1 MSRFRL
7 KAGLRTGFTMIRFQ
21 KMSGAG
27 NDFIVIDNR
36 AGVVAEGGRR
46 ELFEPWCRR
55 RTGVGADGVLLVE
68 PSPGDGFDFRMRY
81 YNADGGEAEMCGN
94 GARCVARFA
103 YSIGAAKKTMRFL
116 SQAGPV
122 EARVSE
128 AGEVMIGVGDPKDLC
143 RGIDLSRCGAGH
155 LKGDFI
161 NTGVPHVVIRVDDL
175 KNVPVFQLGRAIRNY
190 EAFAPAGTNVNF
202 YKMRDDGGIDY
213 RTYERGVEDETLACG
228 TGAIATAL
236 IASLAGY
243 ADSPT
248 AIHTSGGPVLKIY
261 YQKNGD
267 GFTNIRLEGEA
278 RFVFEGVIE

>member
-1 MSRFRL
+1 
-7 KAGLRTGFTMIRFQ
+7 MIRFQ

-36 AGVVAEGGRR
+36 GGIIAEEGRR
-46 ELFEPWCRR
+46 GLFEPWCRR
-55 RTGVGADGVLLVE
+55 RTGIGADGVLLVE

-94 GARCVARFA
+94 GARCIARFA
-103 YSIGAAKKTMRFL
+103 FGIGAAPQKMRFMTM
-116 SQAGPV
+116 AGPA
-122 EARVSE
+122 EAQVTDE
-128 AGEVMIGVGDPKDLC
+128 GEVILSVGNPKDLC

-161 NTGVPHVVIRVDDL
+161 NTGVPHVVIRVNDL
-175 KNVPVFQLGRAIRNY
+175 KNVPVFQLGRAVRNY
-190 EAFAPAGTNVNF
+190 DAFAPAGTNVNF

-236 IASLAGY
+236 IASLAGL
-243 ADSPT
+243 AQSPT
-248 AIHTSGGPVLKIY
+248 EVHTSGGPVLRIY
-261 YQKNGD
+261 FEKNGD

-278 RFVFEGVIE
+278 QFTFTGEVE